1 MPSVEQRRRRRR
13 RRRYSI
19 SNGAT
24 FWAERKAQTRAT
36 VVAAEAMANPS
47 PGVAHASA
55 TLTGAS
61 PIRSIHRKFPVRRSA
76 CDARRRLAWAGRV
89 TPTRRRLPVDLRA
102 IPAGRAVICARCD
115 LTPAL
120 ATGIHELVDVCPPPN
135 RRPAGAPGPRWRGRF
150 NIDKPERIWHAPPR
164 RIFRPLDDPRR
175 RARPD

>member
-1 MPSVEQRRRRRR
+1 MPSVEQRRRRRG
-13 RRRYSI
+13 YSI

-76 CDARRRLAWAGRV
+76 CDARGSRGRV

-135 RRPAGAPGPRWRGRF
+135 SLRRSAGARGGEAGSTLTSVSGMLLPALSTIPAGGPVLTNSKNGSCV
-150 NIDKPERIWHAPPR
+150 
-164 RIFRPLDDPRR
+164 
-175 RARPD
+175 